1 MIKLLSK
8 LLIKNSDDYSD
19 PTVRRRYGI
28 LCGSVG
34 VALNLLLSLGKF
46 IAGLSVNSIA
56 IIADAANNLS
66 DAGSSV
72 ITMAGFKLAGQKPDP
87 AHPFGHGRIEYIS
100 GLIVSMAILL
110 MGFELLK
117 TSVEKIFSPEETVF
131 SIAAVVILCASIAV
145 KLYIFFYNKKI
156 AARINSSAMAATA
169 TDSISD
175 CLATAATLLS
185 IILSAATGINLDG
198 YCGVIVALFILFA
211 GFKAAKDTVNPLLG
225 QKPDPEFVK
234 QIEETVL
241 SHEEVVGIHDLV
253 VHDYGPG
260 RIMISLHAEVS
271 DKENIL
277 KIHDVI
283 DNIEKELQ
291 KKLECHAV
299 IHMDPISTDDENTL
313 KLKKEINE
321 IVKKENPEFSIHDFR
336 VVAGDTHTNIIFDLL
351 IPYGIRDDEETIKK
365 KIDEKV
371 KKLNK
376 NYFTVIEIDKNFV

>member
-291 KKLECHAV
+291 KKLECDAV

>member
-8 LLIKNSDDYSD
+8 LLIKNNNDYSD

-34 VALNLLLSLGKF
+34 VALNILLSLGKF

-56 IIADAANNLS
+56 VIADAANNLS

-131 SIAAVVILCASIAV
+131 SIAAIVILCASIAV

-156 AARINSSAMAATA
+156 AAKINSSAMAATA

-351 IPYGIRDDEETIKK
+351 IPYGIRDDEENIKK

>member
-34 VALNLLLSLGKF
+34 VALNILLSLGKF

-131 SIAAVVILCASIAV
+131 SIAAIVILCASIAV

-156 AARINSSAMAATA
+156 AAKINSSAMAATA

-234 QIEETVL
+234 QIEKTVL

-351 IPYGIRDDEETIKK
+351 IPYGIRDDEENIKK

>member
-8 LLIKNSDDYSD
+8 LLIKNNNDYSD

-131 SIAAVVILCASIAV
+131 SIAAIVILCASIAV

-156 AARINSSAMAATA
+156 AAKINSSAMAATA

-351 IPYGIRDDEETIKK
+351 IPYGISDDEETIKK

>member
-34 VALNLLLSLGKF
+34 VALNILLSLGKF

-56 IIADAANNLS
+56 VIADAANNLS

-131 SIAAVVILCASIAV
+131 SIAAIVILCASIAV

-234 QIEETVL
+234 QIEKTVL

-351 IPYGIRDDEETIKK
+351 IPYGISDDEETIKK
-365 KIDEKV
+365 KIDDEV

>member
-365 KIDEKV
+365 KIDEEV

>member
-8 LLIKNSDDYSD
+8 LLIKNNNDYSD

-34 VALNLLLSLGKF
+34 VALNILLSLGKF

-131 SIAAVVILCASIAV
+131 SIAAIVILCASIAV

-156 AARINSSAMAATA
+156 AAKINSSAMAATA

-234 QIEETVL
+234 QIEKTVL

-351 IPYGIRDDEETIKK
+351 IPYGISDDEENIKK
-365 KIDEKV
+365 KIDDEV

>member
-34 VALNLLLSLGKF
+34 VALNILLSLGKF

-56 IIADAANNLS
+56 VIADAANNLS

-131 SIAAVVILCASIAV
+131 SIAAIVILCASIAV

-156 AARINSSAMAATA
+156 AAKINSSAMAATA

-351 IPYGIRDDEETIKK
+351 IPYGIRDDEENIKK
-365 KIDEKV
+365 KIDDEV

>member
-8 LLIKNSDDYSD
+8 LLIKNNNDYSD

-56 IIADAANNLS
+56 VIADAANNLS

-131 SIAAVVILCASIAV
+131 SIAAIVILCASIAV

-234 QIEETVL
+234 QIEKTVL

-313 KLKKEINE
+313 KLKKEITE

-351 IPYGIRDDEETIKK
+351 IPYGISDDEETIKK
-365 KIDEKV
+365 IIDEKV
-371 KKLNK
+371 K
-376 NYFTVIEIDKNFV
+376 

>member
-131 SIAAVVILCASIAV
+131 SIAAIVILCASIAV

-156 AARINSSAMAATA
+156 AAKINSSAMAATA

-185 IILSAATGINLDG
+185 IILSAATGINIDG

-234 QIEETVL
+234 QIEKTVL

-351 IPYGIRDDEETIKK
+351 MPYGISDDEETIKK
-365 KIDEKV
+365 KIDDEV

>member
-336 VVAGDTHTNIIFDLL
+336 VAAGDTHTNIIFDLL

>member
-8 LLIKNSDDYSD
+8 LLIKNNNDYSD

-56 IIADAANNLS
+56 VIADAANNLS

-131 SIAAVVILCASIAV
+131 SIAAIVILCASIAV

-156 AARINSSAMAATA
+156 AAKINSSAMAATA
-169 TDSISD
+169 TDSVSD

-351 IPYGIRDDEETIKK
+351 IPYGISEDEENIKK
-365 KIDEKV
+365 KIDDEV

>member
-8 LLIKNSDDYSD
+8 LLIKNNNDYSD

-56 IIADAANNLS
+56 VIADAANNLS

-117 TSVEKIFSPEETVF
+117 TSVEKIFSRRNRF
-131 SIAAVVILCASIAV
+131 RIAAIVILCASIAV

-156 AARINSSAMAATA
+156 AAKINSSAMAATA

-211 GFKAAKDTVNPLLG
+211 GFKAAKDTVDPLLG

-351 IPYGIRDDEETIKK
+351 IPYGISDDEETIKK
-365 KIDEKV
+365 KIDDEV

-376 NYFTVIEIDKNFV
+376 NYFARLSK

>member
-34 VALNLLLSLGKF
+34 VALNILLSLGKF

-56 IIADAANNLS
+56 VIADAANNLS

-131 SIAAVVILCASIAV
+131 SIAAIVILCASIAV

-156 AARINSSAMAATA
+156 AAKINSSAMAATA
-169 TDSISD
+169 TDSVSD

-234 QIEETVL
+234 QIEKTVL

-351 IPYGIRDDEETIKK
+351 IPYGIRDDEENIKK
-365 KIDEKV
+365 KIDDEV

>member
-34 VALNLLLSLGKF
+34 VALNILLSLGKF

-131 SIAAVVILCASIAV
+131 SIAAIVILCASIAV

-234 QIEETVL
+234 QIEKTVL

-351 IPYGIRDDEETIKK
+351 IPYGISDDEETIKK

>member
-34 VALNLLLSLGKF
+34 VALNILLSLGKF

-131 SIAAVVILCASIAV
+131 SIAAIVILCASIAV

-156 AARINSSAMAATA
+156 AAKINSSAMAATA

-234 QIEETVL
+234 QIEKTVL

-351 IPYGIRDDEETIKK
+351 IPYGISDDEENIKK
-365 KIDEKV
+365 KIDDEV

>member
-8 LLIKNSDDYSD
+8 LLIKNNNDYSD

-34 VALNLLLSLGKF
+34 VALNILLSLGKF

-131 SIAAVVILCASIAV
+131 SIAAIVILCASIAV

-156 AARINSSAMAATA
+156 AAKINSSAMAATA

-234 QIEETVL
+234 QIEKTVL

-351 IPYGIRDDEETIKK
+351 IPYGISDDEETIKK
-365 KIDEKV
+365 KIDDEV

>member
-8 LLIKNSDDYSD
+8 LLIKNNNDYSD

-34 VALNLLLSLGKF
+34 VALNILLSLGKF

-56 IIADAANNLS
+56 VIADAANNLS

-131 SIAAVVILCASIAV
+131 SIAAIVILCASIAV

-156 AARINSSAMAATA
+156 AAKINSSAMAATA
-169 TDSISD
+169 TDSVSD

-351 IPYGIRDDEETIKK
+351 IPYGISEDEETIKK
-365 KIDEKV
+365 KIDDEV

>member
-34 VALNLLLSLGKF
+34 VALNILLSLGKF

-56 IIADAANNLS
+56 VIADAANNLS

-131 SIAAVVILCASIAV
+131 SIAAIVILCASIAV

-156 AARINSSAMAATA
+156 AAKINSSAMAATA

-351 IPYGIRDDEETIKK
+351 IPYGIRDDEENIKK

>member
-56 IIADAANNLS
+56 VIADAANNLS

-131 SIAAVVILCASIAV
+131 SIAAIVILCASIAV

-156 AARINSSAMAATA
+156 AAKINSSAMAATA
-169 TDSISD
+169 TDSVSD

-234 QIEETVL
+234 QIEKTVL

-351 IPYGIRDDEETIKK
+351 IPYGISDDEETIKK
-365 KIDEKV
+365 KIDDEV

>member
-8 LLIKNSDDYSD
+8 LLIKNNNDYSD

-131 SIAAVVILCASIAV
+131 SIAAIVILCASIAV

-156 AARINSSAMAATA
+156 AAKINSSAMAATA

-351 IPYGIRDDEETIKK
+351 IPYGISEDEENIKK
-365 KIDEKV
+365 KIDDEV

>member
-1 MIKLLSK
+1 
-8 LLIKNSDDYSD
+8 
-19 PTVRRRYGI
+19 
-28 LCGSVG
+28 
-34 VALNLLLSLGKF
+34 
-46 IAGLSVNSIA
+46 
-56 IIADAANNLS
+56 
-66 DAGSSV
+66 
-72 ITMAGFKLAGQKPDP
+72 
-87 AHPFGHGRIEYIS
+87 
-100 GLIVSMAILL
+100 
-110 MGFELLK
+110 
-117 TSVEKIFSPEETVF
+117 
-131 SIAAVVILCASIAV
+131 
-145 KLYIFFYNKKI
+145 
-156 AARINSSAMAATA
+156 MAATA

-234 QIEETVL
+234 QIEKTVL

-351 IPYGIRDDEETIKK
+351 IPYGISDDEENIKK
-365 KIDEKV
+365 KIDDEV

>member
-34 VALNLLLSLGKF
+34 VALNILLSLGKF

-56 IIADAANNLS
+56 VIADAANNLS

-131 SIAAVVILCASIAV
+131 SIAAIVILCASIAV

-234 QIEETVL
+234 QIEKTVL

-351 IPYGIRDDEETIKK
+351 MPYGISDDEETIKK
-365 KIDEKV
+365 KIDDEV

>member
-198 YCGVIVALFILFA
+198 YCGGIVALFILFA

-336 VVAGDTHTNIIFDLL
+336 VVAWDTHTNTIFDLL
-351 IPYGIRDDEETIKK
+351 IPYGIRDVEETIKK
-365 KIDEKV
+365 KIGEEV

>member
-1 MIKLLSK
+1 MIKMLSK

-34 VALNLLLSLGKF
+34 VALNILLSLGKF

-131 SIAAVVILCASIAV
+131 SIAAIVILCASIAV

-156 AARINSSAMAATA
+156 AAKINSSAMAATA

-234 QIEETVL
+234 QIEKTVL

-351 IPYGIRDDEETIKK
+351 IPYGISDDEENIKK
-365 KIDEKV
+365 KIDDEV

>member
-34 VALNLLLSLGKF
+34 VAPNLLLSLGKF

>member
-56 IIADAANNLS
+56 VIADAANNLS

-131 SIAAVVILCASIAV
+131 SIAAIVILCASIAV

-156 AARINSSAMAATA
+156 AAKINSSAMAATA
-169 TDSISD
+169 TDSVSD

-234 QIEETVL
+234 QIEKTVL

-351 IPYGIRDDEETIKK
+351 IPYGISDDEENIKK
-365 KIDEKV
+365 KIDDEV

>member
-8 LLIKNSDDYSD
+8 LLIKNNNDYSD

-131 SIAAVVILCASIAV
+131 SIAAIVILCASIAV

-156 AARINSSAMAATA
+156 AAKINSSAMAATA

-234 QIEETVL
+234 QIEKTVL

-351 IPYGIRDDEETIKK
+351 IPYGISDDEENIKK
-365 KIDEKV
+365 KIDDEV

>member
-169 TDSISD
+169 TDSVSD

-351 IPYGIRDDEETIKK
+351 IPYGISEDEENIKK
-365 KIDEKV
+365 KIDDEV

>member
-56 IIADAANNLS
+56 VIADAANNLS

-131 SIAAVVILCASIAV
+131 SIAAIVILCASIAV

-156 AARINSSAMAATA
+156 AAKINSSAMAATA
-169 TDSISD
+169 TDSVSD

-234 QIEETVL
+234 QIEKTVL

-351 IPYGIRDDEETIKK
+351 IPYGIRDDEENIKK
-365 KIDEKV
+365 KIDDEV

>member
-8 LLIKNSDDYSD
+8 LLIKNNNDYSD

-56 IIADAANNLS
+56 VIADAANNLS

-131 SIAAVVILCASIAV
+131 SIAAIVILCASIAV

-156 AARINSSAMAATA
+156 AAKINSSAMAATA

-351 IPYGIRDDEETIKK
+351 MPYGISDDEETIKK
-365 KIDEKV
+365 KIDDEV

>member
-34 VALNLLLSLGKF
+34 VALNILLSLGKF

-56 IIADAANNLS
+56 VIADAANNLS

-131 SIAAVVILCASIAV
+131 SIAAIVILCASIAV

-156 AARINSSAMAATA
+156 AAKINSSAMAATA

-260 RIMISLHAEVS
+260 RLMISLHAEVS

-351 IPYGIRDDEETIKK
+351 IPYGIRDDEENIKK

>member
-8 LLIKNSDDYSD
+8 LLIKNNNDYSD

-56 IIADAANNLS
+56 VIADAANNLS

-131 SIAAVVILCASIAV
+131 SIAAIVILCASIAV

-156 AARINSSAMAATA
+156 AAKINSSAMAATA
-169 TDSISD
+169 TDSVSD

-351 IPYGIRDDEETIKK
+351 MPYGISDDEETIKK
-365 KIDEKV
+365 KIDDEV

>member
-8 LLIKNSDDYSD
+8 LLIKNNNDYSD

-34 VALNLLLSLGKF
+34 VALNILLSLGKF

-56 IIADAANNLS
+56 VIADAANNLS

-131 SIAAVVILCASIAV
+131 SIAAIVILCASIAV

-156 AARINSSAMAATA
+156 AAKINSSAMAATA

-351 IPYGIRDDEETIKK
+351 IPYGISEDEETIKK
-365 KIDEKV
+365 KIDDEV

>member
-8 LLIKNSDDYSD
+8 LLIKNNNDYSD

-34 VALNLLLSLGKF
+34 VALNILLSLGKF

-56 IIADAANNLS
+56 VIADAANNLS

-131 SIAAVVILCASIAV
+131 SIAAIVILCASIAV

-156 AARINSSAMAATA
+156 AAKINSSAMAAMA
-169 TDSISD
+169 TDSVSD

-351 IPYGIRDDEETIKK
+351 IPYGISEDEETIKK
-365 KIDEKV
+365 KIDDEV